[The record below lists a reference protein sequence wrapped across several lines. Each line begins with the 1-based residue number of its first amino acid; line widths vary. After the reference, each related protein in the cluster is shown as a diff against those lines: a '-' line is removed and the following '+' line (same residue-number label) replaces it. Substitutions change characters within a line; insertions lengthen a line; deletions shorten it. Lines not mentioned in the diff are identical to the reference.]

1 MCHISTSY
9 SRSAMELISSLRS
22 ACPACES
29 PLLQRRPRQRGA
41 VQCQLIAEPETLHSW
56 HVSKMCPRCPPL
68 QKYWCGFKEVLINA
82 KWVKQVDEPHPIYF
96 FVSKKLGVVA
106 SWLRRWRYR
115 MYLHRAS
122 FLHEAVLLR
131 LLDPTVQVQ
140 VRAQLASAWGREILW
155 RRSADAE
162 PAVRERLASQLL
174 ALPLEKLLELHWS
187 WYEPMMFQRQGSGS
201 RISKFFVLSPHL
213 GLFSFAFSSWGR
225 RWTQLL
231 TSGNRLDICAID
243 GNAQLHRRTCG
254 QPHAE
259 VVHYPAIAKYLL
271 RACSRSPRGKETLCP
286 LHASQRDS
294 GLQARRGE
302 GEISAH
308 RLKRA
313 LFAESD
319 VNYLEVQLEGYAG
332 WQPAETVNQTLLNR
346 YFAKLADA
354 KIRGRHLKK
363 PNANTYPGIY

>member
-1 MCHISTSY
+1 
-9 SRSAMELISSLRS
+9 MELISSLRS
-22 ACPACES
+22 ACPSCRS

-41 VQCQLIAEPETLHSW
+41 LQCQLIAEPETLRRW
-56 HVSKMCPRCPPL
+56 HVSKMCSRCPPL

-96 FVSKKLGVVA
+96 FVSKKLGVMA

-187 WYEPMMFQRQGSGS
+187 WYEPMMFQRRGF
-201 RISKFFVLSPHL
+201 RFKTRKVFVLSPHL
-213 GLFSFAFSSWGR
+213 GLF
-225 RWTQLL
+225 LHIL
-231 TSGNRLDICAID
+231 TL
-243 GNAQLHRRTCG
+243 G
-254 QPHAE
+254 QEMDTTSHIRQQAG
-259 VVHYPAIAKYLL
+259 YL
-271 RACSRSPRGKETLCP
+271 C
-286 LHASQRDS
+286 H
-294 GLQARRGE
+294 
-302 GEISAH
+302 
-308 RLKRA
+308 
-313 LFAESD
+313 
-319 VNYLEVQLEGYAG
+319 
-332 WQPAETVNQTLLNR
+332 
-346 YFAKLADA
+346 
-354 KIRGRHLKK
+354 
-363 PNANTYPGIY
+363 